1 MQWIILAIVVMA
13 ALGYWN
19 YQRTQGQQ
27 QALQSAGFV
36 VSDDLKGNP
45 KLLVSTSQRQLAVVR
60 GGGYLRLDFAQVQ
73 DVSVV
78 FDSHESGER
87 NYRLRLALQG
97 APESTVE
104 IGYQDEFQTESA
116 GKQLK
121 KILGL

>member
-1 MQWIILAIVVMA
+1 MQWIILAIAVMA

-36 VSDDLKGNP
+36 VSDELKGNP

-73 DVSVV
+73 DVAIV

-87 NYRLRLALQG
+87 NYRLRLVLQG
-97 APESTVE
+97 VPESAVE
-104 IGYQDEFQTESA
+104 IGYQDEFQAESA